1 MGVDTVI
8 SSENK
13 TSSAIKSKDEML
25 LNTAKNLGISTE
37 GKTSQE
43 IRQEIAL
50 KIKQLGAKN

>member
-1 MGVDTVI
+1 
-8 SSENK
+8 
-13 TSSAIKSKDEML
+13 ML

-50 KIKQLGAKN
+50 KIKQLCAEN